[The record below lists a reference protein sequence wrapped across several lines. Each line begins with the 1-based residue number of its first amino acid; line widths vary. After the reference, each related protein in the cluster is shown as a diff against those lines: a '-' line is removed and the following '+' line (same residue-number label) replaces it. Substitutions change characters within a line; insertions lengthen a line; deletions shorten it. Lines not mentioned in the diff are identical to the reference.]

1 MTTILSIL
9 NELASISG
17 SNDKLATLK
26 RYAGSEHGQLL
37 ADVLRLTYDKSYNF
51 YIKKIP
57 DHCPSG
63 MRDLAW
69 GLDELSV
76 LYTRAKT
83 GNEGIAHLAGILSM
97 VSDDDAEVICKIID
111 RDVSA
116 GFSEGTINKCWDG
129 LIPELPMMLAQ
140 PMKDKFIA
148 KIKYPAMAQL
158 KADGAR
164 CIAVIDGMDVK
175 LFSRNYKGYYGLEG
189 LCDELATIK
198 KGRYIIDGELVC
210 VDSRGNVM
218 PRKQSNGIINKASK
232 GTISFAE
239 AEQVRFQVWD
249 CIPFDD
255 YFYEGIYKETCI
267 DRYNNLAAV
276 CKDATR
282 VFIIESHIVND
293 LEEARV
299 VFQNYVAQEL
309 EGIILKNMN
318 APWENKRSNNQV
330 KFKVEIESDLVVVG
344 MYEGTGKYKGMMG
357 GITCESADGKVITN
371 VGSGFN
377 DEDRAYFWKN
387 KKDLIGTVVE
397 IKHNGLILSKEKDAI
412 HSVFLPIFKF
422 IRDDKNA
429 TQADTLE
436 TMNG

>member
-9 NELASISG
+9 DELASIPS

-26 RYAGSEHGQLL
+26 KHANGELGELL
-37 ADVLRLTYDKSYNF
+37 QDVLRLTYDKSYNF

-57 DHCPSG
+57 EHTPSG
-63 MRDLAW
+63 MKDLTW

-83 GNEGIAHLAGILSM
+83 GNDGIAHLAGILSM
-97 VSDDDAEVICKIID
+97 VNDDDAEVICKIIN

-116 GFSEGTINKCWDG
+116 GFSEGTINKCWAG

-148 KIKYPAMAQL
+148 KIKYPAIAQL

-198 KGRYIIDGELVC
+198 KGRYVVDGELVC
-210 VDSRGNVM
+210 VDKKGNVLE
-218 PRKQSNGIINKASK
+218 RKVSNGVINKSSK

-239 AEQVRFQVWD
+239 AETVRFQVWD
-249 CIPFDD
+249 LIPFEEYFHEDD
-255 YFYEGIYKETCI
+255 YNEPTHQRFANVVEM
-267 DRYNNLAAV
+267 
-276 CKDATR
+276 CKDAKR
-282 VFIIESHIVND
+282 VFPIDSFVVKNLD
-293 LEEARV
+293 EAREI
-299 VFQNYVAQEL
+299 FQRYVEKGL

-318 APWENKRSNNQV
+318 APWENKRSNHSV
-330 KFKVEIESDLVVVG
+330 KFKVEIDSDMIVTG
-344 MYEGTGKYKGMMG
+344 MYEGQGKYVGMMG
-357 GITCESADGKVITN
+357 GLVCESADGKVVVN

-377 DEDRAYFWKN
+377 DADREHFWN
-387 KKDLIGTVVE
+387 NQSDIVGQVIE
-397 IKHNGLILSKEKDAI
+397 IKHNGLIKAKTKDAVY
-412 HSVFLPIFKF
+412 SVFLPIFKF
-422 IRDDKNA
+422 IRDDKDPKD
-429 TQADTLE
+429 ADTLE